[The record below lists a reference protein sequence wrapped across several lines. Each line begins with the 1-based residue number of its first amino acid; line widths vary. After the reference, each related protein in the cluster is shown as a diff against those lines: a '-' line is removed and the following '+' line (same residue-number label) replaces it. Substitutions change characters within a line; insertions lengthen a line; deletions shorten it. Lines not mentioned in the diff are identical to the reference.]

1 MKIILFTNPLDTVQE
16 FIADKEAQL
25 QHMIDMLTTIILL
38 GFGSVMII
46 LGFTLY
52 LIYKIYRQ
60 TSKHYVDGI
69 KAEVEK
75 ELVQKYN
82 LELKEEYKSYLQK
95 RVD

>member
-1 MKIILFTNPLDTVQE
+1 MDRVQE

-25 QHMIDMLTTIILL
+25 HHMIDMLTTMILL
-38 GFGSVMII
+38 GFGSILVI

-52 LIYKIYRQ
+52 LLYKIYRQ
-60 TSKHYVDGI
+60 TSKHYVDRI

-75 ELVQKYN
+75 ELIQKYN

>member
-1 MKIILFTNPLDTVQE
+1 MKIILFTNPLDRVQE

-25 QHMIDMLTTIILL
+25 HHMIDMLTTMILL
-38 GFGSVMII
+38 GFGSILVV

-52 LIYKIYRQ
+52 LLYKIYRQ
-60 TSKHYVDGI
+60 TSKHYVDRI

-75 ELVQKYN
+75 ELIQKYN